1 MVEEVLAFK
10 ILDRP
15 LIANLTVKIRLVW
28 EVQEEDEDLVKI
40 FVFEAHRNLKKQQ
53 PHSHHQDDDVEIDKW
68 KKRTFKTFA

>member
-53 PHSHHQDDDVEIDKW
+53 PHSHYQDDDVEIDKW